1 MVNLKIDAKRN
12 IYTIL
17 LQPNRSISW
26 KNNLMFIGV
35 IFFSCFLIASL
46 LAIAGAS
53 YILPF
58 AGLEVL
64 LVFICVYLVAIKT
77 KKNEII
83 ILTPDKL
90 VIERGSYNLRENK
103 EFFRLWT
110 QIEIEKSTHPWYPLH
125 ILIASKGERIPIGD
139 FLTEEEKLELIGK
152 MEEIILFFKQQE
164 FSH

>member
-1 MVNLKIDAKRN
+1 
-12 IYTIL
+12 
-17 LQPNRSISW
+17 
-26 KNNLMFIGV
+26 
-35 IFFSCFLIASL
+35 
-46 LAIAGAS
+46 
-53 YILPF
+53 
-58 AGLEVL
+58 
-64 LVFICVYLVAIKT
+64 
-77 KKNEII
+77 
-83 ILTPDKL
+83 LTPDKL